1 MYIYT
6 HVCMYVCMYVCIYVC
21 MYVCMY
27 VKKQVYVATNF
38 EDRSCSILFNVSLSK
53 LGSKSTDRIFH

>member
-6 HVCMYVCMYVCIYVC
+6 HICTYVC

-27 VKKQVYVATNF
+27 VKEVYVATNF